1 MVDMKVFKV
10 VVMMFIEV
18 TILENI
24 GEGCFFFFPKKIG
37 VRGLF
42 VSIFL
47 LSFPFSPPLFMAI
60 MRLVFIEGK
69 GHHMVIYHGCSFFLT
84 PISH

>member
-24 GEGCFFFFPKKIG
+24 GESCFFFFSKENWCKG
-37 VRGLF
+37 AFRF
-42 VSIFL
+42 Y
-47 LSFPFSPPLFMAI
+47 LS
-60 MRLVFIEGK
+60 
-69 GHHMVIYHGCSFFLT
+69 SFF
-84 PISH
+84 SF